1 LQYLRHHS
9 RDWGLEMTR
18 HVRTG
23 LALRL
28 LGSIALGVALVAQQ
42 PAALAIVN
50 VTVIPMDRERTE
62 PDQTVIVRGDR
73 IEALG
78 PTASVTV
85 PPGARRI
92 EGRGKFLIPTFS
104 EMHAHIPPGNATDAE
119 IARVLTLY
127 AVNGIGTI
135 RGMLGAPKHLPL
147 RDRANR
153 GEILSPWIYTSGPS
167 FNGTSASSA
176 AVAVQMVKDQK
187 AAGYDLLKIHPG
199 VKRDVFDAMATA
211 ADAAG
216 IRFAGHVPLDVG
228 LMRALEARYAT
239 IDHVDGYVEALAR
252 EGAPGSQMFGL
263 NLTAMLDESRIPSL
277 VEATRK
283 AGVWIVPTE
292 ALFQHWVGPTEP
304 EAMRAWPEMQY
315 VPKDQMDQW
324 VESKRKLMAGA
335 TPAER
340 ARFLEVRGR
349 LIKALHAGGV
359 GLLLGSDG
367 PQVWNVPGFSVHRE
381 LRYLVQAGLTP
392 YQALETGTR
401 NVAVFFGTA
410 GDRGTVAQGKRADL
424 VLLEGNPLADI
435 GNSARVDAVVLGGR
449 LLTKDDI
456 SDHLARLRSAAGG
469 M

>member
-1 LQYLRHHS
+1 
-9 RDWGLEMTR
+9 MTR
-18 HVRTG
+18 LMRTG
-23 LALRL
+23 IALL
-28 LGSIALGVALVAQQ
+28 LGMVAVSAAAVAQQ

-62 PDQTVIVRGDR
+62 ADQTVIVRGDR

-78 PTASVTV
+78 PAASVTV

-92 EGRGKFLIPTFS
+92 DGRGKFLIPTLS
-104 EMHAHIPPGNATDAE
+104 EMHAHIPPGNATEAE
-119 IARVLTLY
+119 MERVLTLY
-127 AVNGIGTI
+127 AVNGIGTV
-135 RGMLGAPKHLPL
+135 RGMLGAPQHLPL

-167 FNGTSASSA
+167 FNGSSASSVE
-176 AVAVQMVKDQK
+176 VAVRMVKEQK

-199 VKRDVFDAMATA
+199 VKRDVFDAMAAA

-239 IDHVDGYVEALAR
+239 IDHIDGYVEALAR
-252 EGAPGSQMFGL
+252 EGASGSEMFGL
-263 NLTAMLDESRIPSL
+263 NLTGVLDESRIPSL

-292 ALFQHWVGPTEP
+292 ALFQHWVGPAAP
-304 EAMRAWPEMQY
+304 ETMTTWPEMQY
-315 VPKDQMDQW
+315 VPKDQLAQW
-324 VESKRKLMAGA
+324 VESKKKLIAGA

-340 ARFLEVRGR
+340 ARFLEVRGH

-381 LRYLVQAGLTP
+381 LQYLVQAGLTP

-401 NVAVFFGTA
+401 NVAAFFGTTA
-410 GDRGTVAQGKRADL
+410 DRGTIAQGKRADL

-435 GNSARVDAVVLGGR
+435 GNSSKIAAVVLAGR
-449 LLTKDDI
+449 LLTKDEIDKR
-456 SDHLARLRSAAGG
+456 LAALRSAAARI
-469 M
+469 

>member
-1 LQYLRHHS
+1 MKDMSRVTYLV
-9 RDWGLEMTR
+9 LT
-18 HVRTG
+18 
-23 LALRL
+23 
-28 LGSIALGVALVAQQ
+28 IVALVMMGPVTRAQQ
-42 PAALAIVN
+42 AETVAFVN
-50 VTVIPMDRERTE
+50 VTVIPMDREQTL
-62 PDQTVIVRGDR
+62 PDQTVIVRGTR

-78 PTASVTV
+78 PAGSTTV
-85 PPGARRI
+85 PAGVRRI
-92 EGRGKFLIPTFS
+92 EARGKYLMPAFS

-119 IARVLTLY
+119 IERVLVLY
-127 AVNGIGTI
+127 SVNGIGTI

-167 FNGTSASSA
+167 FNGSSA
-176 AVAVQMVKDQK
+176 PTAEVAVQMVKDQK
-187 AAGYDLLKIHPG
+187 AAGYDFLKIHPG
-199 VKRDVFDAMATA
+199 VKRDVFDAMAAA

-228 LMRALEARYAT
+228 LARALEARYAT
-239 IDHVDGYVEALAR
+239 IDHVDGYIEALAR
-252 EGAPGSQMFGL
+252 EGAASSEMFGL
-263 NLTAMLDESRIPSL
+263 NLTGVLDESRIPQL

-292 ALFQHWVGPTEP
+292 ALFEHWVGPDDP
-304 EAMRAWPEMQY
+304 ETMTTWPEMQY
-315 VPKDQMDQW
+315 VSKDTLDEW
-324 VESKRKLMAGA
+324 VATKKKMLADGT

-340 ARFLEVRGR
+340 TRFLDIRRR

-401 NVAVFFGTA
+401 RVAEFYGTA
-410 GDRGTVAQGKRADL
+410 AERGTIARGKRADL
-424 VLLEGNPLADI
+424 VLLDANPLEDI
-435 GNSARVDAVVLGGR
+435 SNTSRIAAVALGGR
-449 LLTKDDI
+449 LLTKKEIDEQ
-456 SDHLARLRSAAGG
+456 LARFRRES
-469 M
+469 

>member
-1 LQYLRHHS
+1 
-9 RDWGLEMTR
+9 M
-18 HVRTG
+18 RTG
-23 LALRL
+23 FSLL
-28 LGSIALGVALVAQQ
+28 LGMIAVSAAAVAQQ

-62 PDQTVIVRGDR
+62 ADQTVIVRGDR

-78 PTASVTV
+78 PAASVTV

-92 EGRGKFLIPTFS
+92 DGRGKFLIPTLS
-104 EMHAHIPPGNATDAE
+104 EMHAHIPPGNATEAE
-119 IARVLTLY
+119 MERVLTLY
-127 AVNGIGTI
+127 AVNGIGTV
-135 RGMLGAPKHLPL
+135 RGMLGAPQHLPL

-167 FNGTSASSA
+167 FNGSSASSVE
-176 AVAVQMVKDQK
+176 VAVRMVKEQK

-199 VKRDVFDAMATA
+199 VKRDVFDAMAAA
-211 ADAAG
+211 ADAAA

-239 IDHVDGYVEALAR
+239 IDHIDGYVEALAR
-252 EGAPGSQMFGL
+252 EGASGSEMFGL
-263 NLTAMLDESRIPSL
+263 NLTGVLDESRIPSL
-277 VEATRK
+277 VAATRK

-292 ALFQHWVGPTEP
+292 ALFQHWVGPAAP
-304 EAMRAWPEMQY
+304 ETMTTWPEMQY
-315 VPKDQMDQW
+315 VPKDQLVQW
-324 VESKRKLMAGA
+324 VESKKKLISGA

-340 ARFLEVRGR
+340 ARFLEVRGH
-349 LIKALHAGGV
+349 LIRALHAGGV

-381 LRYLVQAGLTP
+381 LQYLVQAGLTP

-401 NVAVFFGTA
+401 NVAVFFGTTA
-410 GDRGTVAQGKRADL
+410 DRGTIARGKRADV

-435 GNSARVDAVVLGGR
+435 GNSSKIAAVVLGGR
-449 LLTKDDI
+449 LLAKDDI
-456 SDHLARLRSAAGG
+456 EKRLAALRAAAAGI
-469 M
+469 

>member
-1 LQYLRHHS
+1 
-9 RDWGLEMTR
+9 M
-18 HVRTG
+18 RTG
-23 LALRL
+23 LSLLL
-28 LGSIALGVALVAQQ
+28 LGLIALGTAPGAQR
-42 PAALAIVN
+42 PPALAIVN

-78 PTASVTV
+78 PDASVTV

-92 EGRGKFLIPTFS
+92 EGRGKFLIPTLS

-127 AVNGIGTI
+127 AVNGIGTV
-135 RGMLGAPKHLPL
+135 RGMLGDPKHLPL

-167 FNGTSASSA
+167 FNGSSASSA

-199 VKRDVFDAMATA
+199 VKRDVFDAMAAA

-239 IDHVDGYVEALAR
+239 IDHIDGYVEALAR
-252 EGAPGSQMFGL
+252 EGASGSEMFGL
-263 NLTAMLDESRIPSL
+263 NLTGVLDESRIPAL

-283 AGVWIVPTE
+283 AGVQIVPTE
-292 ALFQHWVGPTEP
+292 ALFRHWVGPDEP
-304 EAMRAWPEMQY
+304 ETMRAWAEMQY
-315 VPKDQMDQW
+315 VPKDQLSQW
-324 VESKRKLMAGA
+324 VESKKKLMAGS

-349 LIKALHAGGV
+349 LIKALHAGGA

-401 NVAVFFGTA
+401 NVAVFFGTSA
-410 GDRGTVAQGKRADL
+410 DRGTIAQGKRADL

-435 GNSARVDAVVLGGR
+435 GNSSKIGAVVLGGR
-449 LLTKDDI
+449 LLTKDEIDKQ
-456 SDHLARLRSAAGG
+456 LAGLRTTGPG